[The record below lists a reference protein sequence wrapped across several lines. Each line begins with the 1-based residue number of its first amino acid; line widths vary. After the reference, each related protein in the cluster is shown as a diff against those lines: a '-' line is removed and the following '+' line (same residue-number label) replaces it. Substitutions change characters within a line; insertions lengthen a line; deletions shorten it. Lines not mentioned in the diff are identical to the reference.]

1 MFENSIAR
9 KSMED
14 FTEKSRIRNEQ
25 IVTAALR
32 CFVQYGYTKTSLDDI
47 ANAIG
52 IKKTSLY
59 YYYKN
64 KEAIFREVV
73 ETDAIRLQKI
83 IRKKLSREKTARG
96 KLILLHKTKLK
107 FFREKHKTLDL
118 SVQAML
124 EMKPII
130 EKIFQEFRSRDIDFA
145 KEIIKE
151 GIVNGEFREIDVERV
166 ADIIR
171 LMMDSLKFR
180 EMRST
185 NVRTSADI
193 DYSKIEKD
201 AEFFLNLLIDGLQ
214 K

>member
-1 MFENSIAR
+1 MEN
-9 KSMED
+9 
-14 FTEKSRIRNEQ
+14 FTEKSGIRKEQ
-25 IVTAALR
+25 IVTAALG

-83 IRKKLSREKTARG
+83 IRKKLSGEKSARG
-96 KLILLHKTKLK
+96 KLILLQKTKLE

-124 EMKPII
+124 EMKPLI
-130 EKIFQEFRSRDIDFA
+130 EKIFQESRSRDIDFV

-151 GIVNGEFREIDVERV
+151 GIVNGEFQETDAERV
-166 ADIIR
+166 AHIIR

-193 DYSKIEKD
+193 DYNKIEKD